1 MTPTLIPPVQ
11 FLKPPVMGVMDY
23 SGKARTTWNLTLS
36 LQQRLSRSR
45 SVIGPSVH
53 RDAEYQ
59 CLLAHIKSLKG
70 LPENWDG
77 YGADGISGKV
87 VTCTLFII
95 SLINSPQYQALPL
108 PEISPETNGT
118 ISMSW
123 ESSKGEAYLEIG
135 ETRYAGYI
143 QCVTGQKPSLIDS
156 RMSEDSTPIFKVFE
170 DILRRLYSPNDTV
183 SPFASEI
190 FAG

>member
-1 MTPTLIPPVQ
+1 MTAALIPPFQ
-11 FLKPPVMGVMDY
+11 PLQPPVMSVMDY
-23 SGKARTTWNLTLS
+23 SGKARTTSNLKLS
-36 LQQRLSRSR
+36 LHPRVNSAP
-45 SVIGPSVH
+45 SVIAPSVH

-70 LPENWDG
+70 LSENWDG
-77 YGADGISGKV
+77 YGAEAISQKAV
-87 VTCTLFII
+87 SSTLFII
-95 SLINSPQYQALPL
+95 SLLNNPQFHGLPL

-135 ETRYAGYI
+135 QTRYAGYI
-143 QCVTGQKPSLIDS
+143 QCSAGPKPSLIDS
-156 RMSEDSTPIFKVFE
+156 RMTEDSTPIFSVFE
-170 DILRRLYSPNDTV
+170 GILQHLYSPNNAV
-183 SPFASEI
+183 SPFASEL